1 MLHIYTRSY
10 DLDRA
15 QVAQKELQSTADVHD
30 AMGKA
35 PLPNQPAPHA
45 HTLTHTHTSEVLEP
59 IDSRNPFSRHSLSDA
74 DEHSDHVD
82 QDNDDE
88 NDDENDDFFDGEHTE
103 FEWQIHGGGGALSV
117 PQDVRGETRASALGV
132 LGTHTAPESS
142 QVDILQSL
150 HMCTCIYMHIHM
162 FVYTY
167 VCIYIYTYIYMKADR
182 CSIEYF

>member
-1 MLHIYTRSY
+1 M
-10 DLDRA
+10 
-15 QVAQKELQSTADVHD
+15 AQKELQSTADVHD

-35 PLPNQPAPHA
+35 PLPNQPAPHE
-45 HTLTHTHTSEVLEP
+45 HTHTHTHTSEVLEP
-59 IDSRNPFSRHSLSDA
+59 IDSRTPFSRHSLSDA

-88 NDDENDDFFDGEHTE
+88 NDDENADFFDGQHTE

-117 PQDVRGETRASALGV
+117 PRDVGGETRASVIGV

-150 HMCTCIYMHIHM
+150 HMCTCIYMYIHM
-162 FVYTY
+162 FVY
-167 VCIYIYTYIYMKADR
+167 IYIYK
-182 CSIEYF
+182 